1 MYFRGNTVRQLVVS
15 EGTPK
20 NLGKIFFALEPF
32 KLEVSQGGGL
42 QGEIAGKKICNGD
55 SATMQLDQ
63 EVLDHNMFCLLF

>member
-1 MYFRGNTVRQLVVS
+1 MS

-20 NLGKIFFALEPF
+20 NLEEIFFALEPF

-42 QGEIAGKKICNGD
+42 QGEIARKKICNGD